1 MKTMETREEILRYCD
16 TIAKK
21 NEEIQTSNVHVL
33 IKRLAQATA
42 DRADRIREISKIEKY
57 KLYFNGKVG
66 IGKSTLISVMLN
78 LINDKKLEAG
88 KSINEALLL
97 KVGTGRTTLCET
109 QIIPNANKTEII
121 IDKIDKDTFDKIL
134 SDFCRSIEGRNEI
147 ELSEEQST
155 FIKNMAK
162 IELSKSNDE
171 ILEEIGIDRLE
182 ETLAERINYENRN
195 KITFTFDGN
204 DSVEWLKK
212 NLADINDG
220 KNEDTPMPS
229 SIIIKLGKDDMKVNI
244 PDFIESI
251 VDTRGLDG
259 GERPDIQSYI
269 NADDSISFMCDE
281 INGYGG
287 NVEIN
292 SILKQTL
299 IEEDKDK
306 KLRVVLLG
314 LEKDEELENITNFE
328 GNRKEGE
335 KKKKAEA
342 EAKLKKEKIEFEKKN
357 LQFISSLSG
366 IEFRKHKIE
375 SVDTEKLKATHTDFM
390 GWIEEIINNM
400 LQKYLDEILEK
411 RKLLNE
417 LEAGDVME
425 STMHKI
431 YSLRE
436 EVERIITE
444 AEGEIRDIVNRFKMS
459 VEAENHCA
467 IRGAVNHCGIGT
479 SVNIY
484 GNFQF
489 CAGEEFKE
497 RNENRKVEV
506 LTYIKSYFKNCDGL
520 EQICVDTI
528 IEKVNE
534 LYGIYY
540 NGLREFTYQETI
552 DKLYNG
558 DSGRKPQ
565 MYWGDGRG
573 SYVARVWNDIED
585 EIRYHKVDEV
595 LNKKYGKV
603 EFLKKIADFLNV

>member
-1 MKTMETREEILRYCD
+1 METREEILRYCD

-66 IGKSTLISVMLN
+66 IGKSTLISVILN
-78 LINDKKLEAG
+78 LINEEKLEAG
-88 KSINEALLL
+88 NPINEALIL
-97 KVGTGRTTLCET
+97 KVGSGRTTLCET
-109 QIIPNANKTEII
+109 QIIPNADKTEISI
-121 IDKIDKDTFDKIL
+121 EAVEKHEFAKIL
-134 SDFCRSIEGRNEI
+134 SDFCRIIKKESEVD
-147 ELSEEQST
+147 LSEEQST

-171 ILEEIGIDRLE
+171 ILEEIGKDRLE
-182 ETLAERINYENRN
+182 DVLTEKINYENRN
-195 KITFTFDGN
+195 KVTFTFEGN
-204 DSVEWLKK
+204 NSVEWLKK
-212 NLADINDG
+212 NLTDINDG
-220 KNEDTPMPS
+220 KNEDAPMPS
-229 SIIIKLGKDDMKVNI
+229 KITIKLSKDDMEISI
-244 PDFIESI
+244 PNYIESI

-299 IEEDKDK
+299 IEEDRDK

-314 LEKDEELENITNFE
+314 LEKDDDLDNITNFE
-328 GNRKEGE
+328 GNRKGGE
-335 KKKKAEA
+335 KKKKGEA
-342 EAKLKKEKIEFEKKN
+342 EAALKKEKIEFEKKN
-357 LQFISSLSG
+357 LYFISSLSG

-375 SVDTEKLKATHTDFM
+375 SVNTEILEATQTRFM
-390 GWIEEIINNM
+390 MWIEELINNM

-558 DSGRKPQ
+558 DSWRKPQ